1 MTYTG
6 RSRLAD
12 FVRGLGALAVFA
24 FLLVGFPVAM
34 YKMFGSPLPDKLPT
48 WAEISTTL
56 MRPDT
61 DQTVFIATIRLVG
74 WGAWCLFIVTVCVEL
89 VHYLSGRSK
98 PALPRSAWP
107 MQKLIRDL
115 VATATLTFSAA
126 ASLASSASAATHMHA
141 ATGVHATADSEPS
154 KQGHSTPGMSTS
166 APTTGASEWTPLLAD
181 EPPSEPEP
189 DPHPWR
195 THIVKRGETLWDL
208 ARRTYGS
215 GTLYPKIFKTSHDVH
230 QPHGLPALTDPDLV
244 RPGQRVLLPRPGTH
258 ETPSSK
264 AGAHSVHEAGRS
276 SGARP
281 PSGTGSPS
289 SASKPPPVK
298 APVVAP
304 PAEPSDSATPA
315 APHHHQSD
323 HHSSLEI
330 SLPSG
335 SRIGIGLAAVVSVA
349 VAATRLHRRRRRP
362 LTLEPGSPPNP
373 AEEPSIPAP
382 VLKAHQAHLKTYAD
396 QDVPVPSD
404 PDIAYKDMLAAHP
417 DQIVLG
423 TRDGNAIPV
432 SFAGLNLGLTGDG
445 SRAVARAITT
455 ELLAQARRYRA
466 EVIIPSADAQT
477 LFPGDDIIGLG
488 TELEGL
494 IVTPSL
500 REATDRVEAEFFRRG
515 RLILTSEVSD
525 VPAFR
530 AYDECE
536 PLETMLLVASAPPD
550 SEVLPA
556 IAALGR
562 RYCIGVLVLGGWPS
576 GTTVELSADAT
587 VTDADG
593 PDATRFTGA
602 RMFHLTTEDA
612 TDMLRTLRTATG
624 NEPDLATLPASM
636 DDAPEP
642 EAQPVPAMVPPPR
655 PSGEERC
662 RPARLNVLGHVSLHT
677 LDGPINTGLRRR
689 ARDLLAYL
697 SVHPEGVTRDQ
708 AIADLWP
715 DESPGGV
722 VARFN
727 TAVNNVRAVLRN
739 ATGLEGPKY
748 ILHSAGRYRIDSDV
762 LDVDLWELTAAL
774 AAAGPGTDDDAR
786 AEALFRVGDLYT
798 GEFASALDGVWAQT
812 QREHLRRTV
821 GEALANLTRIIQE
834 DDPER
839 ALAVL
844 ERAIEHDTFA
854 EPLYRHIMRLQA
866 RLGRPDAVRRTFGLL
881 ESRLVEIDAEPEEE
895 TCQLVRSLMRSSK
908 RS

>member
-6 RSRLAD
+6 HSRLAD

-61 DQTVFIATIRLVG
+61 DQTVFIATIRLIG
-74 WGAWCLFIVTVCVEL
+74 WGAWCLFIVTVCAEL
-89 VHYLSGRSK
+89 VRYLRGRSK
-98 PALPRSAWP
+98 PAMLSSAWP

-126 ASLASSASAATHMHA
+126 ASLASSASAATHMHT
-141 ATGVHATADSEPS
+141 ATGVQAAADPAPS
-154 KQGHSTPGMSTS
+154 KQGHSTSGMSTP
-166 APTTGASEWTPLLAD
+166 APATGASEWTPLLAD
-181 EPPSEPEP
+181 ETPSEPEP

-215 GTLYPKIFKTSHDVH
+215 GTLYPKIFKTSQDVH
-230 QPHGLPALTDPDLV
+230 QPHGLPELTDPDLV

-258 ETPSSK
+258 EAPSSK
-264 AGAHSVHEAGRS
+264 TGTRSQHEAGHS
-276 SGARP
+276 SGARQP
-281 PSGTGSPS
+281 APTGSPS
-289 SASKPPPVK
+289 SASKPPQVQ

-304 PAEPSDSATPA
+304 PAERSGSVAPA
-315 APHHHQSD
+315 APHHHQDD
-323 HHSSLEI
+323 HHSPLEI

-335 SRIGIGLAAVVSVA
+335 SRIGLGLAAVLSVA

-362 LTLEPGSPPNP
+362 LILDPGSPPRP
-373 AEEPSIPAP
+373 AEEPPIPAP
-382 VLKAHQAHLKTYAD
+382 VLKAHQAHLKTHAD
-396 QDVPVPSD
+396 RGAPVPSD
-404 PDIAYKDMLAAHP
+404 TDIAYKDMLAAHP

-423 TRDGNAIPV
+423 TRDGNAIAV
-432 SFAGLNLGLTGDG
+432 SFAGLNLGLSGDG
-445 SRAVARAITT
+445 GHAVARAITT

-466 EVIIPSADAQT
+466 EVIIPRADAQT

-500 REATDRVEAEFFRRG
+500 REATDRAEAEFFRRG

-525 VPAFR
+525 VPGFR

-536 PLETMLLVASAPPD
+536 PLETILLVASAPPG
-550 SEVLPA
+550 SEVLSV

-562 RYCIGVLVLGGWPS
+562 RYCIGVLVLGAWPS
-576 GTTVELSADAT
+576 GTTVELAADAT

-593 PDATRFTGA
+593 PDAARFTGT
-602 RMFHLTTEDA
+602 RMFHLTADDA
-612 TDMLRTLRTATG
+612 TDLLRTLRTATG
-624 NEPDLATLPASM
+624 NEPDLPAPPAST

-642 EAQPVPAMVPPPR
+642 EAQPVSAMVPPPR

-677 LDGPINTGLRRR
+677 PDGPINTGLRQR

-697 SVHPEGVTRDQ
+697 SLHPDGVTRDQ

-715 DESPGGV
+715 DESPGGL
-722 VARFN
+722 VAQFN
-727 TAVNNVRAVLRN
+727 TAVNNARGVLRN
-739 ATGLEGPKY
+739 ATGLEEPKY
-748 ILHSAGRYRIDSDV
+748 ILHSAGRYRIDSAV
-762 LDVDLWELTAAL
+762 LDVDLWELMAAL
-774 AAAGPGTDDDAR
+774 ADAGPGTDDDAR
-786 AEALFRVGDLYT
+786 TEALFRVDDLYT
-798 GEFASALDGVWAQT
+798 GEFASGLDGIWAQN
-812 QREHLRRTV
+812 QREYLRRTI
-821 GEALANLTRIIQE
+821 GEALANLARIIQE

-844 ERAIEHDTFA
+844 ERAIEHDAFA

-866 RLGRPDAVRRTFGLL
+866 RLGRPDAIRRTYGLL
-881 ESRLVEIDAEPEEE
+881 EGRLFDIDAEAEEE
-895 TCQLVRSLMRSSK
+895 TSQLFHFLLRPSK
-908 RS
+908 RG

>member
-34 YKMFGSPLPDKLPT
+34 YAMFGSPLPDKLPT

-61 DQTVFIATIRLVG
+61 DQTVFIATIRLIG
-74 WGAWCLFIVTVCVEL
+74 WGAWCLFIVTVCAEL
-89 VHYLSGRSK
+89 AHYLSGRGK
-98 PALPRSAWP
+98 PAMPRSAWP
-107 MQKLIRDL
+107 LQKLIRDL
-115 VATATLTFSAA
+115 VATATLTFSVA
-126 ASLASSASAATHMHA
+126 ASLASSASAATHVHT

-154 KQGHSTPGMSTS
+154 KQGHSTPGLSTPAS
-166 APTTGASEWTPLLAD
+166 TTGASEWTPLLAD
-181 EPPSEPEP
+181 EPPSEPKP
-189 DPHPWR
+189 DHHPWR

-215 GTLYPKIFKTSHDVH
+215 GTLYPKIFKTSQDVH
-230 QPHGLPALTDPDLV
+230 QPHGLPALTEPDLV
-244 RPGQRVLLPRPGTH
+244 RPGQRVLLPRSGTH
-258 ETPSSK
+258 EAPPSK
-264 AGAHSVHEAGRS
+264 AGSHSGHEAGHS
-276 SGARP
+276 SGTRSLAP
-281 PSGTGSPS
+281 TGSPA
-289 SASKPPPVK
+289 SASKPPQVQ

-304 PAEPSDSATPA
+304 PAEPSGSTASTALHD
-315 APHHHQSD
+315 QD
-323 HHSSLEI
+323 GHHSPLEI

-335 SRIGIGLAAVVSVA
+335 SRIGVGLAAVLSVA

-362 LTLEPGSPPNP
+362 LTLEPDSPPSP
-373 AEEPSIPAP
+373 AEEPPIPAP
-382 VLKAHQAHLKTYAD
+382 VLKAHQVHLKTHAD
-396 QDVPVPSD
+396 RGAPVPSD

-423 TRDGNAIPV
+423 SRDGNAIPV

-445 SRAVARAITT
+445 GHAVARAITI

-466 EVIIPSADAQT
+466 EVIIPRADAQT
-477 LFPGDDIIGLG
+477 LFPGAEIIGLG
-488 TELEGL
+488 AEIGGL

-525 VPAFR
+525 VPGFR

-550 SEVLPA
+550 GDVLPA

-562 RYCIGVLVLGGWPS
+562 RYCIGALVLGAWPS
-576 GTTVELSADAT
+576 GTTVELAADAT

-593 PDATRFTGA
+593 PDAARFSGA
-602 RMFHLTTEDA
+602 RMFHLTTDDA

-624 NEPDLATLPASM
+624 NEPDLATPPAST

-642 EAQPVPAMVPPPR
+642 EAQPGPAMVPPPR

-662 RPARLNVLGHVSLHT
+662 RPVRLNVLGHVSLHT

-697 SVHPEGVTRDQ
+697 SLHPDGVTRDQ

-722 VARFN
+722 VAQFN
-727 TAVNNVRAVLRN
+727 TAVNNIRGVLRN
-739 ATGLEGPKY
+739 TTGLEEPRY

-762 LDVDLWELTAAL
+762 LDVDLWELMAAL

-812 QREHLRRTV
+812 QREYLRRTV
-821 GEALANLTRIIQE
+821 GDALAHLTRIIQE

-844 ERAIEHDTFA
+844 ERAIEHDAFT

-866 RLGRPDAVRRTFGLL
+866 RLGRPDAVRRTYGLL

-895 TCQLVRSLMRSSK
+895 TSQLVRSLMRSSK